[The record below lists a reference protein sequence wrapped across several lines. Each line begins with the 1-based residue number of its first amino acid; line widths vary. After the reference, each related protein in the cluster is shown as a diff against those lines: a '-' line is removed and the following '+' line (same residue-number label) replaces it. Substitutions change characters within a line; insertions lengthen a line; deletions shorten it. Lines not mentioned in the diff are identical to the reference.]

1 VIREVEKIV
10 HVPVIQEQIKEVEVI
25 KNVYIEIEKPVE
37 RVVERAIEVP
47 KIEER
52 VITKEVLREVPINLI
67 HEVPRDL

>member
-1 VIREVEKIV
+1 V